1 MKSLKTYNM
10 DKDVI
15 NILSRQPNKS
25 AHVNKC
31 VRAYHKNK
39 AKLEPQD
46 LELKELLVHAV
57 QKMDFKDSIR
67 PILVERINSL

>member
-15 NILSRQPNKS
+15 DILSRQPNKS
-25 AHVNKC
+25 SHVNKC

-39 AKLEPQD
+39 AKLEPSD
-46 LELKELLVHAV
+46 LDLKELLVHV
-57 QKMDFKDSIR
+57 VNKMDYKDVIR